1 MNGLGGGIGQGGGV
15 FGSRNATPEDRDA
28 LAKMLQMFQQNDP
41 NNQFLQMIGSS
52 QPNGLPTGTQRYD
65 PTGNDDLYKMNIIG
79 SSLLG
84 YPETGAFNAPNPRSQ
99 EDIKTSL
106 EEKRVK
112 GLLG

>member
-1 MNGLGGGIGQGGGV
+1 MINSGQ
-15 FGSRNATPEDRDA
+15 NATTEQVES
-28 LAKMLQMFQQNDP
+28 LAQMLQMFQQRNP
-41 NNQFLQMIGSS
+41 NNQFLQMIGGS

-65 PTGNDDLYKMNIIG
+65 PTGNDALYKINMLG

-99 EDIKTSL
+99 EDIKASL
-106 EEKRVK
+106 EQKRIK

>member
-1 MNGLGGGIGQGGGV
+1 MMN
-15 FGSRNATPEDRDA
+15 FNSSKNATPESIDS
-28 LAKMLQMFQQNDP
+28 LAKMLQMFQQNNP
-41 NNQFLQMIGSS
+41 NNQFLQMIGGS

-65 PTGNDDLYKMNIIG
+65 PTGNDDLYKINMVG

-99 EDIKTSL
+99 EDIKASL
-106 EEKRVK
+106 EQKRVK